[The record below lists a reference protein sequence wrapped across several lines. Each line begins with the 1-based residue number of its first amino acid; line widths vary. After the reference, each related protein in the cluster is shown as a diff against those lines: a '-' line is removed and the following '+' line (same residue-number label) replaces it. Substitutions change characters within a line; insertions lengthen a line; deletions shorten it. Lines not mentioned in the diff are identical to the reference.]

1 MITLAEDRDIERLEN
16 LIKEVKAEL
25 IVYINKQIQG
35 LRDELFEEIETKK
48 GDNDAAARFAFRRP
62 GLRRKC
68 GLLPGSAFHQ
78 NHLLRSHQRAGS
90 KQHSLRRAGPHQFG
104 R

>member
-25 IVYINKQIQG
+25 IVYINKQIQE

-48 GDNDAAARFAFRRP
+48 G
-62 GLRRKC
+62 G
-68 GLLPGSAFHQ
+68 
-78 NHLLRSHQRAGS
+78 
-90 KQHSLRRAGPHQFG
+90 
-104 R
+104 